1 MASASCVFAFN
12 AFQGLLF
19 CSKSIRPCD
28 LRLSHFQ
35 SFAKPEN
42 TRRRLKFAFAAGLQ
56 FDWLRLG
63 NFTTFKW
70 HIFLFGRIQSN
81 HTGDEQP
88 CSDTSPL
95 LSDYAFAGLS
105 KRNFAISWWPLL
117 ITIVRLRNLFH
128 KMDKTH
134 RRQDSLVHE
143 GNIVFVWRRGLMKRE
158 GWQSVCLS
166 VSLLSLCP
174 FLLRLLVLLF
184 SAEDFK
190 IVAWKK

>member
-95 LSDYAFAGLS
+95 LSDYAFCSSFETKFCNQLMTTFNNS
-105 KRNFAISWWPLL
+105 RSSPKFVSQKWTKL
-117 ITIVRLRNLFH
+117 IGVKIHSFTKV
-128 KMDKTH
+128 T
-134 RRQDSLVHE
+134 
-143 GNIVFVWRRGLMKRE
+143 
-158 GWQSVCLS
+158 
-166 VSLLSLCP
+166 LSLY
-174 FLLRLLVLLF
+174 
-184 SAEDFK
+184 DDGD
-190 IVAWKK
+190 